1 MDPYKVLGVSPTASD
16 DEIKQAYRA
25 LAKKYHPDNY
35 VNNPIADLAAE
46 KMTEINTAYETI
58 QKMRSGQS
66 TGNSGQTGGYR
77 SATTPQY
84 ATIRNYI
91 SSGNLDA
98 ADALLEQ
105 ISDRVAEWYFLKGS
119 ICYRRGWL
127 DQAQQ
132 YFQQAA
138 AMDPMNPEYA
148 AANRRFSQ
156 MRGVYRDRGNTMS
169 GGNGMNACDCCQTLL
184 CADCCC
190 ECMGGDLIS
199 CC

>member
-1 MDPYKVLGVSPTASD
+1 VLGVSPNASD
-16 DEIKQAYRA
+16 EEIKQAYRA
-25 LAKKYHPDNY
+25 LVKKYHPDNY

-46 KMTEINTAYETI
+46 KMAQINTAYETI

-66 TGNSGQTGGYR
+66 AGSSSDGSYGHA
-77 SATTPQY
+77 SSPQY
-84 ATIRNYI
+84 ATIRSYI
-91 SSGNLDA
+91 SAGNLDA
-98 ADALLEQ
+98 ADAMLEQ
-105 ISDRVAEWYFLKGS
+105 ITDRVAEWYFLKGS

-132 YFQQAA
+132 YFSQAA
-138 AMDPMNPEYA
+138 SMDPSNAEYA
-148 AANRRFSQ
+148 AANSRFSQ
-156 MRGVYRDRGNTMS
+156 MRGVYRDRGTTMQ
-169 GGNGMNACDCCQTLL
+169 GGGMNACDCCQSLL

>member
-1 MDPYKVLGVSPTASD
+1 MDPYKVLGVSPNASD
-16 DEIKQAYRA
+16 EEIKQAYRA
-25 LAKKYHPDNY
+25 LVKKYHPDNY

-46 KMTEINTAYETI
+46 KMAQINTAYETI

-66 TGNSGQTGGYR
+66 AGSSSDGSYGHA
-77 SATTPQY
+77 SSPQY
-84 ATIRNYI
+84 ATIRSYI
-91 SSGNLDA
+91 SAGNLDA
-98 ADALLEQ
+98 ADAMLEQ
-105 ISDRVAEWYFLKGS
+105 ITDRVAEWYFLKGS

-132 YFQQAA
+132 YFSQAA
-138 AMDPMNPEYA
+138 SMDPSNAEYA
-148 AANRRFSQ
+148 AANSRFSQ
-156 MRGVYRDRGNTMS
+156 MRGVYRDRGTTMQ
-169 GGNGMNACDCCQTLL
+169 GGGMNACDCCQSLL

>member
-1 MDPYKVLGVSPTASD
+1 MDPYKVLGVSPNASD
-16 DEIKQAYRA
+16 EEIKQAYRA

-46 KMTEINTAYETI
+46 KMAQINTAYETI

-66 TGNSGQTGGYR
+66 TGG
-77 SATTPQY
+77 SADGSYGRASSPQY
-84 ATIRNYI
+84 ASIRGYI
-91 SSGNLDA
+91 SAGNLDA
-98 ADALLEQ
+98 ADAMLEQ
-105 ISDRVAEWYFLKGS
+105 ITDRVAEWYFLKGS

-132 YFQQAA
+132 YFEQAA
-138 AMDPMNPEYA
+138 SMDPSNAEYA

-156 MRGVYRDRGNTMS
+156 MRGVYRDRGTTMQ
-169 GGNGMNACDCCQTLL
+169 GGGMNTCDCCQSLL

>member
-1 MDPYKVLGVSPTASD
+1 MDPYKVLGVSPNASD

-46 KMTEINTAYETI
+46 KMTEINSAYEMI
-58 QKMRSGQS
+58 QKMRSGQATES
-66 TGNSGQTGGYR
+66 ADGGSYR
-77 SATTPQY
+77 SASSPQY
-84 ATIRNYI
+84 ASIRSYI
-91 SSGNLDA
+91 SAGRLDLA
-98 ADALLEQ
+98 ESMLEQ
-105 ISDRVAEWYFLKGS
+105 ISDRGGEWYFLKGS

-132 YFQQAA
+132 YFEQAA
-138 AMDPMNPEYA
+138 AMEPNNPEYA

-156 MRGVYRDRGNTMS
+156 MRGVYRDRGNTM
-169 GGNGMNACDCCQTLL
+169 GGGMNTCDCCQSLL

>member
-1 MDPYKVLGVSPTASD
+1 MDPYKVLGVSPTAT
-16 DEIKQAYRA
+16 DEEVKQAYRA

-46 KMTEINTAYETI
+46 KMKEINTAYDTI
-58 QKMRSGQS
+58 MQIRSGAA
-66 TGNSGQTGGYR
+66 SGGGDPAHTGYR
-77 SATTPQY
+77 STASSPQY
-84 ATIRNYI
+84 ATIRSYI

-105 ISDRVAEWYFLKGS
+105 IESRDAEWFFLKGS
-119 ICYRRGWL
+119 VCYRRGWL
-127 DQAQQ
+127 DQARQ

-138 AMDPMNPEYA
+138 AMDPDNLEYA
-148 AANRRFSQ
+148 SANERLGRT
-156 MRGVYRDRGNTMS
+156 RGVYRERGNMN
-169 GGNGMNACDCCQTLL
+169 GGGASACDCCSSLL

-190 ECMGGDLIS
+190 ECMGGDLVP

>member
-1 MDPYKVLGVSPTASD
+1 MDPYKVLGVSPSAT
-16 DEIKQAYRA
+16 DEEVKQAYRA

-46 KMTEINTAYETI
+46 KMKEINTAYDTI
-58 QKMRSGQS
+58 MQIRSGAA
-66 TGNSGQTGGYR
+66 SGGADPAHTGYR
-77 SATTPQY
+77 STASSPQY
-84 ATIRNYI
+84 ATIRSYI

-105 ISDRVAEWYFLKGS
+105 NESRDAEWLFLKGS
-119 ICYRRGWL
+119 VCYRRGWL
-127 DQAQQ
+127 DQARQ

-138 AMDPMNPEYA
+138 SMDPDNLEYA
-148 AANRRFSQ
+148 SANERLGRA
-156 MRGVYRDRGNTMS
+156 RGVYRERGAAA
-169 GGNGMNACDCCQTLL
+169 GGASACDCCSSLI

-190 ECMGGDLIS
+190 ECMGGDLVP

>member
-1 MDPYKVLGVSPTASD
+1 MDPYKVLGVSPNASD
-16 DEIKQAYRA
+16 EEIKQAYRA
-25 LAKKYHPDNY
+25 LVKKYHPDNY

-46 KMTEINTAYETI
+46 KMAQINTAYETI

-66 TGNSGQTGGYR
+66 AGSSSDGSYDHA
-77 SATTPQY
+77 SSPQY
-84 ATIRNYI
+84 ATIRSYI
-91 SSGNLDA
+91 SAGNLDA
-98 ADALLEQ
+98 ADAMLEQ
-105 ISDRVAEWYFLKGS
+105 ITDRVAEWYFLKGS

-132 YFQQAA
+132 YFSQAA
-138 AMDPMNPEYA
+138 SMDPSNAEYA
-148 AANRRFSQ
+148 AANSRFSQ
-156 MRGVYRDRGNTMS
+156 MRGVYRDRGTTMQ
-169 GGNGMNACDCCQTLL
+169 GGGMNACDCCQSLL